1 LEVKKSR
8 NVSLIGEFRQDGCS
22 RRHYRRGTRLRPEL
36 RTRIVAGNDGVDR
49 RVLWAHH
56 TDSATPWDWHDPG
69 DMVLTSGAIVPAA
82 AEDQVQFI
90 GL

>member
-1 LEVKKSR
+1 
-8 NVSLIGEFRQDGCS
+8 VSSDRTPAPDGITVGELVG
-22 RRHYRRGTRLRPEL
+22 HPEL

-56 TDSATPWDWHDPG
+56 TDNATPWDWHDPG

-90 GL
+90 EL